1 MLKIN
6 NERVLR
12 PSPSLIIDQTNVI
25 GHLTVINNEV
35 LTFVFTIWNSC
46 RGKTWFEEKKI
57 SLAEID
63 QNSNLFFKG
72 WFEQKCQDL
81 WVSENCDKF

>member
-1 MLKIN
+1 MKFKRTFHVKKSMLKIN

-35 LTFVFTIWNSC
+35 LTFVFTI
-46 RGKTWFEEKKI
+46 
-57 SLAEID
+57 
-63 QNSNLFFKG
+63 
-72 WFEQKCQDL
+72 
-81 WVSENCDKF
+81 